1 MADASPDAPPP
12 NAPTGAATTTTDDLG
27 GSYEVIRRRLLT
39 TAEALAQ
46 KAEQLNAK
54 RKEVFGGSELALVA
68 TERVRTENNCLPRD
82 IVAMGSRLLV
92 GFNVFVGMK
101 SEVTVPDV
109 FALFHL
115 DRPEGGALTLEPLP
129 IEDGGFFSDERFQKD
144 FTDLFR
150 YVRDARLGQLRRNDQ
165 RLLAVFTTGTGER
178 DKRVLRWGIDA
189 GGKVSYIDARG
200 EDDHVHPR
208 AHDFAWKVTTRD
220 DQVHGRHPHVSI
232 LDEVFVETIGGDLT
246 IKVENNTSS
255 GQGLYSEPVEDAN
268 QALDDAQIAY
278 ARLGALI
285 LIRVKP
291 YRETAS
297 RYFIFNPRRKQ
308 VLRVDSIEQACL
320 ALPEDQGVLYPD
332 GYYLLTGES
341 KRFES
346 DGGPMRFERVV
357 KAPNGEDVL
366 YVFYR
371 DADGSYLLFPYN
383 LIRKEVATPI
393 ACHGYSLFEDGTLIV
408 VRAAPGDEATR
419 VHPMQVWRTPF
430 TSAEF
435 AAAAP
440 TTGSF
445 LAKVGNPDL
454 VRGISES
461 LSLKRLASTATPN
474 RQTWED
480 LIGASGRMVDAFHW
494 LGHPECFDLLSTL
507 KELRGIAE
515 QIIDEFEKVEAIRR
529 RAVDALAKAEEHQ
542 KELLSSRPEDI
553 KSAAEFMA
561 ALTALRRQRGSLGTL
576 RELRYMDLPRVD
588 ALEAQVDA
596 RFKETSF
603 AAAGFLSGG
612 DSLKPLLDA
621 IATAVDR
628 AGKAARTVELAPVS
642 KEVDTVHEGLTVLSE
657 TVAGLEVDDP
667 TMRTRIL
674 DAVSEVFAQLNRAR
688 AIVQARAKEL
698 RGSEGRAEFGVQ
710 VKVFQQAVQS
720 ALAVADSP
728 EKCDAS
734 LSRLLVQVEELEG
747 RFGEFDEFAAELA
760 TKREELHD
768 AFSARR
774 QTLLDERQKRAQNLL
789 NAADRILQ
797 GVLRRARAFTS
808 PEELNAFFAGDPMVA
823 KARDLVEQLRGLN
836 DTVKADEVDGRI
848 RSAKQDGLRALRDR
862 SDLFEGADNVIKLG
876 RHRFFVNTQPLEL
889 TIVPREGAL
898 AVHLTGTDYFEPIE
912 DPILNEARDLWEQ
925 ALPSESPDV
934 YRGEYLAY
942 TVLSEALRGERGSS
956 LDRLKQEALTEGAL
970 LATVRAAA
978 ADRHDEGYERGVH
991 DVDAAAIL
999 AKLVALLG
1007 AAGTLRHESGARAL
1021 GVLHLSTLDDTT
1033 RALLTRRC
1041 RSAARL
1047 RALTGAAEAQDEITH
1062 ELTAAIAATSAHWRL
1077 PASEGERR
1085 RAGRY
1090 LVDELGGGRTKCV
1103 LSGEAVALR
1112 DAFLAA
1118 AHEAG
1123 ARLPF
1128 EDDVRAMEKFPA
1140 EVLALALRWVEGFAA
1155 RTPGGPAFAREVA
1168 VALVTGKRV
1177 EREASSAHLE
1187 ASVEGLLGQHPRVRE
1202 RTLAL
1207 RLDEFLA
1214 RLEGYVEDRLP
1225 RWRAYRKARTEVAA
1239 RERHRLRLDEFAP
1252 RVLSSFV
1259 RNQLIDEVYLPLV
1272 GANLAKQLGAAG
1284 DAKRTD
1290 LMGLLLLVSP
1300 PGYGKTTLMEYVAS
1314 KLGLVFVKVNGP
1326 SLGHGVVSLD
1336 PVEAPNATSRQEVD
1350 KINLALEMGNN
1361 VMLYL
1366 DDIQH
1371 TNPELLQKFIS
1382 LCDGSRRVEGVWKGR
1397 TRTYDLRGKRFCVVM
1412 AGNPYTESG
1421 ERFRIPDMLANR
1433 ADTYNLGDILG
1444 GRDDAF
1450 ARSYLENALTSNAT
1464 LAPLAGRDPK
1474 DLDKLI
1480 RMSGGE
1486 AIPSTELAHP
1496 YSAAE
1501 VAEVTAV
1508 LRNLTLAQRV
1518 LLAVNAEYIRS
1529 ASQEDSYRT
1538 EPAFKLQ
1545 GSYRNMNKIAEKVV
1559 SAHTADEVQGL
1570 IDDHYASES
1579 QTLTTGAEQNLLKLA
1594 ELRGRVSEAQR
1605 TRWEA
1610 IKKEFARQKR
1620 VGGKD
1625 DDPVARVTGT
1635 LSTLGE
1641 ELERMRAEIT
1651 RASDRSVDE
1660 QSNAVRALGPQLAG
1674 LEAAMRAVARPTLEV
1689 KVPGPEA
1696 TASAIVDR
1704 LSGLGQTL
1712 GPLMRATQH
1721 GLGTLPDVLTT
1732 IVAVL
1737 ERLEKKLAEGGL
1749 AVSVAGVVAAEP
1761 GAAPMAVG
1769 AAPMAH
1775 AAPMTHPAP
1784 MAHGGGAGPV
1794 VRRSSVPPP
1803 PRRVEVPS
1811 APYEMPPLAGA
1822 EASVTAR
1829 VRFESELG
1837 AVSVSNF
1844 FIPAGADRDVVRDGG
1859 IFVQTY
1865 RKLPQVGSVVTVAL
1879 RFAGGGIVET
1889 EAEVVYAVEASLSE
1903 PHPGF
1908 GARLLHL
1915 TPAQEGILRRYLLDR
1930 DPLVRKG

>member
-12 NAPTGAATTTTDDLG
+12 NAPTGAATTTDELG

-39 TAEALAQ
+39 TAEALSQ
-46 KAEQLNAK
+46 KAERLNAR

-82 IVAMGSRLLV
+82 IVAIGARLLV
-92 GFNVFVGMK
+92 GFDVFVGMK
-101 SEVTVPDV
+101 AEVTVPDV
-109 FALFHL
+109 FALFAL
-115 DRPEGGALTLEPLP
+115 GRPEGAALTLDPLP
-129 IEDGGFFSDERFQKD
+129 LDDGGIFSDERFQKD

-150 YVRDARLGQLRRNDQ
+150 YVRDARLGQLRRTDQ
-165 RLLAVFTTGTGER
+165 RLLAVFNTGAGER

-189 GGKVSYIDARG
+189 SGRVSYMDARG
-200 EDDHVHPR
+200 EDDHVRPR

-220 DQVHGRHPHVSI
+220 DQVHGRFPHVSI

-246 IKVENNTSS
+246 IKVENNTST

-297 RYFIFNPRRKQ
+297 RYFIYNPRRRQ
-308 VLRVDSIEQACL
+308 VLRVDSLEQACL
-320 ALPEDQGVLYPD
+320 ALPEDQGILYPD
-332 GYYLLTGES
+332 GYYLLTGEH
-341 KRFES
+341 KRFET
-346 DGGPMRFERVV
+346 DGGPMHFERAV

-383 LIRKEVATPI
+383 LIRKEVASPI

-408 VRAAPGDEATR
+408 VRAPPGAEPTR
-419 VHPMQVWRTPF
+419 VHPVQVWRTPF

-435 AAAAP
+435 AATAP
-440 TTGSF
+440 VTGSF

-454 VRGISES
+454 VRGISEA
-461 LSLKRLASTATPN
+461 LSLKRLANSDAPT

-480 LIGASGRMVDAFHW
+480 LIGSSGRMVDAFHW
-494 LGHPECFDLLSTL
+494 LGHEEAFDLLSTV

-529 RAVDALAKAEEHQ
+529 RATEALSKAEEQ
-542 KELLSSRPEDI
+542 QREILSGRPEDLR
-553 KSAAEFMA
+553 SAAAFMDS
-561 ALTALRRQRGSLGTL
+561 LTALRRQRGSLGTL
-576 RELRYMDLPRVD
+576 RELRYMDLARVD
-588 ALEAQVDA
+588 ALEAGVDA

-603 AAAGFLSGG
+603 AAADFLSNA

-621 IATAVDR
+621 IAAAVER
-628 AGKAARTVELAPVS
+628 AGKASRTVEIAPVA
-642 KEVDTVHEGLTVLSE
+642 KEVDAVHEGLTVLSE

-667 TMRTRIL
+667 TMRTKIL

-688 AIVQARAKEL
+688 AIVQSRAKEL

-760 TKREELHD
+760 TRREELHD

-797 GVLRRARAFTS
+797 GVLRRARAFAT
-808 PEELNAFFAGDPMVA
+808 PEELNAFFAGDPMVS
-823 KARDLVEQLRGLN
+823 KARELVEQLRGLN

-876 RHRFFVNTQPLEL
+876 RHRFFVNTQALEL
-889 TIVPREGAL
+889 TIIPREGQL
-898 AVHLTGTDYFEPIE
+898 AAHLTGTDYFEPIE
-912 DPILNEARDLWEQ
+912 DPVLNEARDLWEQ
-925 ALPSESPDV
+925 GLPSESPEV

-942 TVLSEALRGERGSS
+942 TVLTDALRGERGLS
-956 LDRLKQEALTEGAL
+956 LDRLKQETLTEGAL

-991 DVDAAAIL
+991 DVDASLIL

-1007 AAGTLRHESGARAL
+1007 SAGTLRHESSARAL
-1021 GVLHLSTLDDTT
+1021 GVLHLSTLDDAA

-1047 RALTGAAEAQDEITH
+1047 RAITGAAEAQDEITR
-1062 ELTAAIAATSAHWRL
+1062 ELTGAIVATSVHWKL

-1090 LVDELGGGRTKCV
+1090 LVDELGAGKTKCV

-1112 DAFLAA
+1112 DAFLQA

-1140 EVLALALRWVEGFAA
+1140 EALGLALRWVEGFAA
-1155 RTPGGPAFAREVA
+1155 RTPGGAAFAREVA
-1168 VALVTGKRV
+1168 VALVTARRV
-1177 EREASSAHLE
+1177 EREASSVALE
-1187 ASVEGLLGQHPRVRE
+1187 ATVEGLLGQHPKVRE
-1202 RTLAL
+1202 RAMPL
-1207 RLDEFLA
+1207 RLDEFLS

-1239 RERHRLRLDEFAP
+1239 RERHRLRLDEFAA

-1336 PVEAPNATSRQEVD
+1336 PAEAPNATSRQEVE

-1382 LCDGSRRVEGVWKGR
+1382 LCDGSRRIEGVWKGR

-1421 ERFRIPDMLANR
+1421 ARFRIPDMLANR

-1464 LAPLAGRDPK
+1464 LAPLAGRDPR

-1480 RMSGGE
+1480 RMASGE
-1486 AIPSTELAHP
+1486 PIPSTELAHP

-1501 VAEVTAV
+1501 VSEVTSV
-1508 LRNLTLAQRV
+1508 LRNLLLAQRV

-1594 ELRGRVSEAQR
+1594 ELRGRMSDEQQA
-1605 TRWEA
+1605 RWAA

-1641 ELERMRAEIT
+1641 ELERMRVEIT

-1660 QSNAVRALGPQLAG
+1660 RSSVAGVLAPQLAG
-1674 LEAAMRAVARPTLEV
+1674 LEAALRAVSRPTLEV

-1696 TASAIVDR
+1696 TASAIADR
-1704 LSGLGQTL
+1704 LSGLAATL
-1712 GPLMRATQH
+1712 GPVMRATQH

-1732 IVAVL
+1732 MVAVL

-1749 AVSVAGVVAAEP
+1749 AVAVASAAPAAELVHP
-1761 GAAPMAVG
+1761 IAPAPALAAPA
-1769 AAPMAH
+1769 
-1775 AAPMTHPAP
+1775 
-1784 MAHGGGAGPV
+1784 GGAV

-1803 PRRVEVPS
+1803 PARRPEAPA
-1811 APYEMPPLAGA
+1811 APYEMPPLAGVGESA
-1822 EASVTAR
+1822 PTTTR
-1829 VRFESELG
+1829 VRFETELG
-1837 AVSVSNF
+1837 AVTVSNF
-1844 FIPAGADRDVVRDGG
+1844 FVPPGSERDVVRDGG
-1859 IFVQTY
+1859 VFVQTY
-1865 RKLPQVGSVVTVAL
+1865 RKLPALGSVVTVAL
-1879 RFAGGGIVET
+1879 RFAGGALIET
-1889 EAEVVYAVEASLSE
+1889 EAEVVYAIEASLSE

-1908 GARLLHL
+1908 GARLLRL

-1930 DPLVRKG
+1930 DPLVLKG

>member
-1 MADASPDAPPP
+1 MADAPTDPAAPDAP
-12 NAPTGAATTTTDDLG
+12 AGAATTSTDELG

-39 TAEALAQ
+39 TAEVLAG
-46 KAEQLNAK
+46 KAEQLNAR

-82 IVAMGSRLLV
+82 IVALGPRLLV
-92 GFNVFVGMK
+92 GFDVFVGMK

-109 FALFHL
+109 FALYSFK
-115 DRPEGGALTLEPLP
+115 RAEGAVSLEPLP
-129 IEDGGFFSDERFQKD
+129 LDDGGIFSEERFQKD
-144 FTDLFR
+144 FVDLFR
-150 YVRDARLGQLRRNDQ
+150 YVRDARLGQLRRTDQ
-165 RLLAVFTTGTGER
+165 RLLAVFNTGAGAR

-189 GGKVSYIDARG
+189 AGRVAYIDARG
-200 EDDHVHPR
+200 EDDHVRPR

-220 DQVHGRHPHVSI
+220 DQVQGRFPHVNI
-232 LDEVFVETIGGDLT
+232 LDQVFVETTGGDLT
-246 IKVENNTSS
+246 IKVENNTAT
-255 GQGLYSEPVEDAN
+255 GQGLYAEPVDDAN
-268 QALDDAQIAY
+268 QTLDDAQIAY
-278 ARLGALI
+278 ARAGTLI

-291 YRETAS
+291 YRETAL
-297 RYFIFNPRRKQ
+297 RHFIYNPRRRQ
-308 VLRVDSIEQACL
+308 VLRVDSLEQACL
-320 ALPEDQGVLYPD
+320 ALPEDQGIIYPD
-332 GYYLLTGES
+332 GYYLLTGEH
-341 KRFES
+341 KAFDNE
-346 DGGPMRFERVV
+346 GGPMTFERVV
-357 KAPNGEDVL
+357 KSPNGEDVL

-383 LIRKEVATPI
+383 LIRKEVASPI

-408 VRAAPGDEATR
+408 VRAAPGDEPTR

-430 TSAEF
+430 VSAEF
-435 AAAAP
+435 AAAVP

-454 VRGISES
+454 VRGISEA
-461 LSLKRLASTATPN
+461 LSLRRLATSDAPT

-480 LIGASGRMVDAFHW
+480 LISASGRMVDAFHW
-494 LGHPECFDLLSTL
+494 LGHAECFDLLSSV
-507 KELRGIAE
+507 KELRATAD
-515 QIIDEFEKVEAIRR
+515 QIVDEFEKVEAIRR
-529 RAVDALAKAEEHQ
+529 RAAEALAKAEAQQ
-542 KELLSSRPEDI
+542 KELLAGAVGDLG
-553 KSAAEFMA
+553 SAAAYMA
-561 ALTALRRQRGSLGTL
+561 ALTGLRRQRGVLGTL
-576 RELRYMDLPRVD
+576 RELRYMDLPRVA
-588 ALEAQVDA
+588 ALEGQVDA

-603 AAAGFLSGG
+603 AAADFLSRG
-612 DSLKPLLDA
+612 DSLKPLLDS
-621 IATAVDR
+621 IAAAVES
-628 AGKAARTVELAPVS
+628 AGKAARTVELNPVA
-642 KEVDTVHEGLTVLSE
+642 KEVDAVHEGLTVLSE

-667 TMRTRIL
+667 TMRTKIL

-688 AIVQARAKEL
+688 AIVQARGKEL
-698 RGSEGRAEFGVQ
+698 RGAEGRAEFGVQ

-728 EKCDAS
+728 ERCDAS

-760 TKREELHD
+760 AKREELND
-768 AFSARR
+768 AFSGRR
-774 QTLLDERQKRAQNLL
+774 QVLLDERQKRAQNLL
-789 NAADRILQ
+789 AAADRILQ
-797 GVLRRARAFTS
+797 GVLRRARAFATA
-808 PEELNAFFAGDPMVA
+808 EELNAYFAGDPMVA
-823 KARDLVEQLRGLN
+823 KVRDLVEQLRALG
-836 DTVKADEVDGRI
+836 DTVKADELDGRV

-862 SDLFEGADNVIKLG
+862 SELFEGADNVIKLG

-898 AVHLTGTDYFEPIE
+898 SVHLSGTDYFEAIE
-912 DPILNEARDLWEQ
+912 DPTLNGARDLWEQ
-925 ALPSESPDV
+925 TLPSESPDV
-934 YRGEYLAY
+934 YRAEFLAY
-942 TVLSEALRGERGSS
+942 VVLQGALRGEHGLS
-956 LDRLKQEALTEGAL
+956 LERLKQEALTEGAL

-978 ADRHDEGYERGVH
+978 AERHDEGYERGVH
-991 DVDAAAIL
+991 DVDAARIL
-999 AKLVALLG
+999 DKLIALLG
-1007 AAGTLRHESGARAL
+1007 AAGTLRHESSARAL
-1021 GVLHLSTLDDTT
+1021 GVLHLATLDDTA
-1033 RALLTRRC
+1033 RALVTRRS
-1041 RSAARL
+1041 RSAGRL
-1047 RALTGAAEAQDEITH
+1047 RAITGATDAQDELTREIT
-1062 ELTAAIAATSAHWRL
+1062 EAMTATLAHWRM
-1077 PASEGERR
+1077 PAGEGERR
-1085 RAGRY
+1085 RAARY
-1090 LVDELGGGRTKCV
+1090 LVDELGRGATKCV
-1103 LSGEAVALR
+1103 LAGEAVALR

-1140 EVLALALRWVEGFAA
+1140 EALALALRWVEGFAA
-1155 RTPGGPAFAREVA
+1155 RTPGGIAFAREVA
-1168 VALVTGKRV
+1168 VALVTAKRV
-1177 EREASSAHLE
+1177 EREATSAALGLT
-1187 ASVEGLLGQHPRVRE
+1187 VDGLLGQHPRVRE
-1202 RTLAL
+1202 RAMVL
-1207 RLDEFLA
+1207 RLDEFLS
-1214 RLEGYVEDRLP
+1214 RLEAYTEERLP
-1225 RWRAYRKARTEVAA
+1225 RWRAYRKARTDVGL
-1239 RERHRLRLDEFAP
+1239 RERHRLRLDEFSA

-1326 SLGHGVVSLD
+1326 ALGHGVVSLD
-1336 PVEAPNATSRQEVD
+1336 PAEAPNATSRQEVE

-1371 TNPELLQKFIS
+1371 TNAELLQKFIS

-1421 ERFRIPDMLANR
+1421 ARFRIPDMLANR

-1480 RMSGGE
+1480 RMAGGE
-1486 AIPSTELAHP
+1486 AVPSTELAHP

-1501 VAEVTAV
+1501 VAEVTSV
-1508 LRNLTLAQRV
+1508 LRNLMLAQRV

-1538 EPAFKLQ
+1538 EPPFKLQ

-1559 SAHTADEVQGL
+1559 SAHTPAEVEAL
-1570 IDDHYASES
+1570 VDDHYASES

-1594 ELRGRVSEAQR
+1594 ELRGRMTDEQR
-1605 TRWEA
+1605 ARWDA
-1610 IKKEFARQKR
+1610 IKKEFSRQKR

-1641 ELERMRAEIT
+1641 ELERMRVEIARAAE
-1651 RASDRSVDE
+1651 RSADE
-1660 QSNAVRALGPQLAG
+1660 RSSTVRALGPQLAT
-1674 LEAAMRAVARPTLEV
+1674 LEAALKAVSRPTLEV
-1689 KVPGPEA
+1689 KIPGPEA
-1696 TASAIVDR
+1696 TVAAMVER
-1704 LSGLGQTL
+1704 LTGAAAAL
-1712 GPLMRATQH
+1712 GPVMRATQH

-1732 IVAVL
+1732 MVAVL
-1737 ERLEKKLAEGGL
+1737 ERLEKKLGEGGFPV
-1749 AVSVAGVVAAEP
+1749 AVASVAAAAAE
-1761 GAAPMAVG
+1761 APAVG
-1769 AAPMAH
+1769 
-1775 AAPMTHPAP
+1775 PAP
-1784 MAHGGGAGPV
+1784 VPMPAPAPTPAGGPI
-1794 VRRSSVPPP
+1794 VRRPSIPSP
-1803 PRRVEVPS
+1803 PRPEVPS
-1811 APYEMPPLAGA
+1811 APYEMPSLPGVGSAPVA
-1822 EASVTAR
+1822 AR

-1837 AVSVSNF
+1837 AVTVSNF
-1844 FIPAGADRDVVRDGG
+1844 FVPPGSDRDVVREGG
-1859 IFVQTY
+1859 VFVQTY
-1865 RKLPQVGSVVTVAL
+1865 RKLPSLGAVVTVTL
-1879 RFAGGGIVET
+1879 RFAGGAVLET
-1889 EAEVVYAVEASLSE
+1889 EAEVVFAREASLSE

-1908 GARLLHL
+1908 GARLLRL

-1930 DPLVRKG
+1930 DPMVLRD